1 MLRQALSDAVKEA
14 MKARDQRATSTLRM
28 VQAKLKDKDI
38 EARGNGNPDG
48 IDDSAV
54 LSVLQGMIKQRR
66 ESIELYRQGNRAD
79 LVEQESAEIAIIER
93 FLPQQMDET
102 ATRAA
107 IKAVIGDIGAAS
119 IKDMGRTMAA
129 LKERHAGEMDFQK
142 ASALVKEALTA
153 A

>member
-1 MLRQALSDAVKEA
+1 MLRQALNDALKEA

-28 VQAKLKDKDI
+28 ILAKLKDKDI
-38 EARGNGNPDG
+38 EARGGGNPDG
-48 IDDSAV
+48 IDEQTV

-66 ESIELYRQGNRAD
+66 ESIELYKQGGRQD
-79 LVEQESAEIAIIER
+79 LVEQESAEIAVIER

-102 ATRAA
+102 AMRAA
-107 IKAVIGDIGAAS
+107 IKAVVAEIGAGG

-129 LKERHAGEMDFQK
+129 LKERHAGAMDFQK
-142 ASALVKEALTA
+142 ASQLVKETLTA